1 MAMSQSSVA
10 ERFNALW
17 RSSLSWGRP
26 APPRKPAPARENGFH
41 RVEDD
46 DDDHDRSCDRSA
58 APAAKRTKLPG
69 ARPAAA
75 PRGESDSDGGDGGF
89 DGGLDGGLDADD
101 ADAGEEE
108 ASLRGAS
115 RPEPA
120 AAVAP
125 PARGA
130 VSVLGAL
137 ALPAGTKIAAERA
150 CHVAQPRQ

>member
-75 PRGESDSDGGDGGF
+75 PRAESDSDGGDGGF

-101 ADAGEEE
+101 ADAGE
-108 ASLRGAS
+108 
-115 RPEPA
+115 RPRSA
-120 AAVAP
+120 ARRAR
-125 PARGA
+125 ARGGGRA
-130 VSVLGAL
+130 AGA
-137 ALPAGTKIAAERA
+137 AR
-150 CHVAQPRQ
+150 